1 MVKDQCVRE
10 LELAN
15 RLWSCNCLFR
25 MNEAITNAL
34 TMPLKQGFHYGPRVL
49 TSTYIF
55 FSKRATY
62 NTRTPCVGRRR
73 LFGHILQPFFHAWS
87 LVNMSSSGDYQVAA
101 CAAGFS
107 LGFGYLTTVRAIH
120 QTRANRA
127 PWRSA
132 YIWMI
137 WGEILANLCLGILTW
152 LWLKDIVKNGYVR
165 L

>member
-55 FSKRATY
+55 FRSELHITGGHPMLDGEGFWAH
-62 NTRTPCVGRRR
+62 PPAVLSCLVVG
-73 LFGHILQPFFHAWS
+73 
-87 LVNMSSSGDYQVAA
+87 
-101 CAAGFS
+101 
-107 LGFGYLTTVRAIH
+107 
-120 QTRANRA
+120 
-127 PWRSA
+127 
-132 YIWMI
+132 
-137 WGEILANLCLGILTW
+137 E
-152 LWLKDIVKNGYVR
+152 YVVFW
-165 L
+165 